1 MKFKGNISIID
12 WYIIKKFIGTY
23 FFSIFLILSIAVVF
37 DINEKL
43 DSFLNPNCSLYQI
56 VFHYYANFIPF
67 FANLFSPLFVF
78 ISVIFFTSKLSQDN
92 EIISMLASGMSFK
105 RMLKPYMISSGFIA
119 LISFILSNFLIP
131 SGTKLRLDFED
142 TFISSKK
149 AKYATIVQ
157 MEVKKDE
164 LIFLRSYDA
173 ETCMGYEFAL
183 EKYKDKNLVSR
194 MTADNVKYLGNSH
207 WLINN
212 YRIRTF
218 TDSTEVDKVGT
229 QIDSIIPIEP
239 TDFVIGKHD
248 METMTTPQLINHID
262 RLKSRGVNNYT
273 LFQMEVYN
281 RIASVF
287 SSFILAFIGVVL
299 SSKKKKNGMGINIA
313 IGVSLCFIYIFLMTI
328 TTTFA
333 VGGDMPA
340 ILAAWTPNIMFT
352 TIGLMLYRQAP
363 K

>member
-1 MKFKGNISIID
+1 MNFRINISKID
-12 WYIIKKFIGTY
+12 WYLIKKFIGTY

-43 DSFLNPNCSLYQI
+43 DSFLNPNCSLYKI

-67 FANLFSPLFVF
+67 YANLFSSLFVF
-78 ISVIFFTSKLSQDN
+78 ISVIFFTSKLAQDN
-92 EIISMLASGMSFK
+92 EIISMFASGMSFK
-105 RMLKPYMISSGFIA
+105 RLLKPYMFSAAIIS
-119 LISFILSNFLIP
+119 LISLLLNNFIIP
-131 SGTKLRLDFED
+131 IGAKYRLDFED
-142 TFISSKK
+142 EYISSKK

-157 MEVKKDE
+157 LEVKKDE
-164 LIFLRSYDA
+164 LIFMRSYDA

-183 EKYKDKNLVSR
+183 EKYHKKDLVSR
-194 MTADNVKYLGNSH
+194 MTADNVKYVGNSH

-212 YRIRTF
+212 YRIRNF

-239 TDFVIGKHD
+239 SDFVIGKHD
-248 METMTTPQLINHID
+248 METMTTPQLINHIS
-262 RLKSRGVNNYT
+262 RLKSRGIGNYT
-273 LFQMEVYN
+273 LFEMEVYN

-287 SSFILAFIGVVL
+287 SAFILTFMGVVL

-313 IGVSLCFIYIFLMTI
+313 IGVSLCFIYIFMMTM

-333 VGGDMPA
+333 VGGDMPPL
-340 ILAAWTPNIMFT
+340 LAAWIPNIIFVV
-352 TIGLMLYRQAP
+352 IGLLLYRNAP